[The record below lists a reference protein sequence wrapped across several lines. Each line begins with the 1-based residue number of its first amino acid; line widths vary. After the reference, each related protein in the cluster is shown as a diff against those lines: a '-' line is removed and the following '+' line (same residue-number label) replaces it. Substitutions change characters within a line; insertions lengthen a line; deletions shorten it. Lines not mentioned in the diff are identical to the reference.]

1 MDFLLTSKLIAN
13 KVIMHHG
20 MGVMEQLH
28 QAMHGH
34 AGWLGGGLSWA
45 ETLRDGESNEGYPRF
60 KNTN

>member
-13 KVIMHHG
+13 EVMMHHG

-34 AGWLGGGLSWA
+34 AGWLGWWA
-45 ETLRDGESNEGYPRF
+45 ELGRDPAGWG
-60 KNTN
+60 KQ